1 MRSPGFS
8 AVVLAAILGGPGL
21 APDVSGQMVDT
32 VIVSLADVER
42 LVLSRSPLLAPA
54 VAALD
59 LSRAQVTRANRARF
73 VPEFNLRN
81 TWGVAPQLRGEFTEF
96 GVLVSPDTMIG
107 LSDLTWFTQVD
118 LNIVQPLYTFGRI
131 GSQIDAARFQVEA
144 SQAELSKTQAELV
157 LQAQKIY
164 WGVVLSNELTRTVKS
179 VNDLVGEA
187 EDRLQER
194 YDEGSATQNDMFKF
208 RIFQYQIASQ
218 SREVEAGRSK
228 ARAGLRA
235 VLRIPEDVPF
245 RVEAEALEPVEV
257 TLDSL
262 STYVSA
268 ALDAR
273 PEVRQL
279 QAGINARRSLVRAAE
294 RASYPTLFVAG
305 QVKFNAAPGRFDS
318 RNPFVNNPTNF
329 FRPGIVLG
337 LNWDLNFFQNND
349 KTALQRYE
357 TAKLEAQVY
366 PLRLMIEQQVRE
378 AYLDAVRAR
387 ADFQDGRRALRASEN
402 LLRAEL
408 QTFDIGLG
416 GIEDVI
422 DAFKANVSMTLA
434 QFQNIATLN
443 SRVAELTQRVGREI
457 N

>member
-1 MRSPGFS
+1 MRSTGFS
-8 AVVLAAILGGPGL
+8 AIVLAAILGGPWLADGL
-21 APDVSGQMVDT
+21 SGQTVDT
-32 VIVSLADVER
+32 VVVSLSDVER
-42 LVLSRSPLLAPA
+42 MVLDRSPLLAPA
-54 VAALD
+54 VAALA
-59 LSRAQVTRANRARF
+59 LSRAQETRASRARF
-73 VPEFNLRN
+73 LPEFNLRN
-81 TWGVAPQLRGEFTEF
+81 VWGAAPRLRGEFTEF
-96 GVLVSPDTMIG
+96 GVLVSPDTMTG

-118 LNIVQPLYTFGRI
+118 LNIVQPLYTFGKI
-131 GSQIDAARFQVEA
+131 GSQMDAARFQVEA
-144 SQAELSKTQAELV
+144 SQAELSKTQSELV

-179 VNDLVGEA
+179 VNDLVEEA

-208 RIFQYQIASQ
+208 RIFKYQIASQ
-218 SREVEAGRSK
+218 SREVDAGRSK

-245 RVEAEALEPVEV
+245 RVEAESLEPLDV

-262 STYVSA
+262 SAYVSA
-268 ALDAR
+268 ALAAR

-279 QAGINARRSLVRAAE
+279 QAGINARQSLVKAAE

-305 QVKFNAAPGRFDS
+305 QVKFNAAPGRFDA
-318 RNPFVNNPTNF
+318 RNPFVRNPTNF
-329 FRPGIVLG
+329 FRPGVVLG
-337 LNWDLNFFQNND
+337 LDWDLNFFQNND

-387 ADFQDGRRALRASEN
+387 ADMEDGRRALRASEN

-422 DAFKANVSMTLA
+422 DAFKANVGMALA

-443 SRVAELTQRVGREI
+443 SRIAELSQRVGREI
-457 N
+457 R